1 MFQAGSQWN
10 GPERQHTWLWLAV
23 WPGGGDKRKNQRGS
37 LWQSRGCPVNGSS
50 LDYILIDKED
60 GSEQRVDNL
69 IYILRCPVLL
79 LGGQKMGNEQG

>member
-1 MFQAGSQWN
+1 MVQKDSILGFGWQCG
-10 GPERQHTWLWLAV
+10 L
-23 WPGGGDKRKNQRGS
+23 GGGDKRKNQRGS
-37 LWQSRGCPVNGSS
+37 LQQSRGCPVNGSS
-50 LDYILIDKED
+50 VDYILIDKED